1 MLQVFSF
8 HHTWNKNGWQHHNR
22 DISFDSISNRVQ
34 LNETCMA
41 LQSGQWAL
49 VHLNLLDKQLT
60 EPGMINARDIMNGT
74 APAPS
79 EKR

>member
-1 MLQVFSF
+1 MVGN
-8 HHTWNKNGWQHHNR
+8 TIIE
-22 DISFDSISNRVQ
+22 ISLLIQSARVQ

-60 EPGMINARDIMNGT
+60 ELGMTNSRDIMNGT
-74 APAPS
+74 APTPS

>member
-1 MLQVFSF
+1 MGGN
-8 HHTWNKNGWQHHNR
+8 TIIE
-22 DISFDSISNRVQ
+22 ISPLIQSARVQ

-41 LQSGQWAL
+41 LQSCQWAL

-60 EPGMINARDIMNGT
+60 ELGMANAKDIMNGT
-74 APAPS
+74 APTPS